1 MRGHSVDNAVDR
13 VAEKVKRW
21 RMEAGLSL
29 QEVANRSGVS
39 PSTIHKI
46 EHRHTVPT
54 IAVVLRLVHGL
65 GRQASELFDETEREH
80 AATCVRRSERLEA
93 RGASGAC
100 LQTLAGERD
109 FRSMGI
115 WRMVQP
121 VGTEI
126 GCESVRCDQGEIILY
141 LEEGELL
148 VDVDGL
154 EYALEAGDSLHFDS
168 PYRYSWQNTGRQ
180 PAVALVLSSDLD
192 SVQPIL
198 SSPIFHPEDQPTPSN
213 QRISIPVAESLHSAT
228 AGQ

>member
-1 MRGHSVDNAVDR
+1 MDNAVDR
-13 VAEKVKRW
+13 VAEKIKRW
-21 RMEAGLSL
+21 RTEAGLSL

-65 GRQASELFDETEREH
+65 GRQASELFDETEREQ

-109 FRSMGI
+109 FRSMGV

-126 GCESVRCDQGEIILY
+126 GCEPARCDQGEIILY

-168 PYRYSWQNTGRQ
+168 PYRYSWRNTGRQ

-213 QRISIPVAESLHSAT
+213 RRISMPIAENLHPAA